1 MSTQV
6 DFVSFEDRVDN
17 LIQETKLREEA
28 EAKARRQKDRVM
40 ILQEKDI
47 VKSLVSEKASSTKRM
62 KNFFKVGVAAGVAAL
77 GLATVA
83 PVAAAVAGVAAGFAL
98 FKAKKKHDETNSIE
112 EDVKVAKKNVNTLL
126 ATLQGGKAGVYQ
138 ITKRIADCRKNLN
151 LQGMNTEVKILP
163 SMR

>member
-6 DFVSFEDRVDN
+6 DFVSFEDRVDS

-28 EAKARRQKDRVM
+28 ESKAKRQKDRVM

-47 VKSLVSEKASSTKRM
+47 VKSLMSEKTSSTKRM

-83 PVAAAVAGVAAGFAL
+83 PIAGVVAGVAAGVAL
-98 FKAKKKHDETNSIE
+98 LKAKKQKQETKSIE
-112 EDVKVAKKNVNTLL
+112 SDVKVAKQNVNTLL

-151 LQGMNTEVKILP
+151 LKGLNTEIKVLP

>member
-6 DFVSFEDRVDN
+6 DFVSFEDRVDS

-28 EAKARRQKDRVM
+28 ESKAKRQKDRVM

-47 VKSLVSEKASSTKRM
+47 VKSLMSEKTSSTKRM
-62 KNFFKVGVAAGVAAL
+62 KNFFKVGVAAGLAAL

-83 PVAAAVAGVAAGFAL
+83 PIAGVVAGVAAGVAL
-98 FKAKKKHDETNSIE
+98 LKAKKQKQETKSIE
-112 EDVKVAKKNVNTLL
+112 SDVKVAKQNVNTLL

-151 LQGMNTEVKILP
+151 LKGLNTEIKVLP

>member
-6 DFVSFEDRVDN
+6 DFVSLEDRVDS

-28 EAKARRQKDRVM
+28 ESKAKRQKDRVM

-47 VKSLVSEKASSTKRM
+47 VKSLISEKTSSTKRM

-83 PVAAAVAGVAAGFAL
+83 PIAGVVAGVAAGVAL
-98 FKAKKKHDETNSIE
+98 LKAKKQKQETKSIE
-112 EDVKVAKKNVNTLL
+112 SDVKVAKQNVNTLL

-151 LQGMNTEVKILP
+151 LKGLNTEIKVLP